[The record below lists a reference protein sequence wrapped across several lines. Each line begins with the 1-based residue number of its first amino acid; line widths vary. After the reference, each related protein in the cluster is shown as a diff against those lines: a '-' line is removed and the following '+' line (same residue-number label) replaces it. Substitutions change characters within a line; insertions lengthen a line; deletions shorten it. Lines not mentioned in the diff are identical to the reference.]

1 MQVIIQDF
9 HLKNYHHQE
18 SSPKRW
24 DQYCAYSELEHNIRK
39 KTELRILR
47 HISSLTQD
55 VAIDSRCMM
64 LTLVITLKT
73 SSGVRAKS
81 QQQMKQCIQVQLQNT
96 NTLRTHCTQYSSR
109 CPVWP
114 FSGCPSPGHS
124 LWSLQI
130 CECVCARRFYQF
142 LDCSIK
148 ASTLHE

>member
-1 MQVIIQDF
+1 MLYCIKYTHTHTHGDLTLPLLGLLSEPKIQNAGN
-9 HLKNYHHQE
+9 HPRPPSKEL
-18 SSPKRW
+18 SPPRVFAKKMRSIL
-24 DQYCAYSELEHNIRK
+24 CAYSDSELDHNIRK

-109 CPVWP
+109 CPV
-114 FSGCPSPGHS
+114 
-124 LWSLQI
+124 
-130 CECVCARRFYQF
+130 
-142 LDCSIK
+142 
-148 ASTLHE
+148 